1 MYVVLASKSP
11 RRLEL
16 LSEIV
21 PLDRIRVVPPK
32 SAAEAGFEGLES
44 LPAIEQRLLEIVRD
58 KRDDVLARI
67 RDEEDHAAL
76 RCHLAIVVAADT
88 VVVVPHK
95 SESSDGDI
103 EEGFLV
109 LGQPPTGHG
118 AEKVVKRWF
127 KEYYVGRTH
136 SVLTGFS
143 VTTPEGEAFESVV
156 RSEVTFGEF
165 DDQWI
170 DWYVSTGESLGKAGG
185 YAIQGLGNILIR
197 KIEGSFTNVIGLPLR
212 ELMEVIREKGFDVL
226 RKD

>member
-21 PLDRIRVVPPK
+21 PLDRIRVIPPK
-32 SAAEAGFEGLES
+32 SAAEAGFEGLET

-76 RCHLAIVVAADT
+76 RCHLGIVVAADT
-88 VVVVPHK
+88 VVVVPHEAGATNGK
-95 SESSDGDI
+95 
-103 EEGFLV
+103 EGFLV
-109 LGQPPTGHG
+109 LGQPPAGHG

-143 VTTPEGEAFESVV
+143 VTTSDGETNERIVK
-156 RSEVTFGEF
+156 SEVTFGEF
-165 DDQWI
+165 DDEWI
-170 DWYVSTGESLGKAGG
+170 DWYIRTGEPMGKAGG
-185 YAIQGLGNILIR
+185 YAIQGLGNVLIQ
-197 KIEGSFTNVIGLPLR
+197 KIEGSFTSVIGLPMR
-212 ELMEVIREKGFDVL
+212 ELMEVIRERGVDVL
-226 RKD
+226 RTD